1 MELVFTAVFFM
12 AALGVVGLL
21 LGFSVGK
28 PFPGFLLG
36 AFLGP
41 IGWII
46 VFLLPRDV
54 VETAATRPLSEVS
67 GVAEKQPD
75 PDLANDAYRIWLA
88 KKYQI
93 KKNDLFEKYECKEQL
108 FETLQDALLFAHEQE
123 ENERPSEDSDASKDS
138 PLPENLRLQG
148 ASEQENKGYSIFLW
162 ALIIAFFLVPVLL
175 AIGAVVEI
183 ANL

>member
-1 MELVFTAVFFM
+1 MEFIFYILLAT
-12 AALGVVGLL
+12 GVTGTVGLL
-21 LGFSVGK
+21 LGLSLGR
-28 PFPGFLLG
+28 PLSGFFLG

-46 VFLLPRDV
+46 VFLLPRD
-54 VETAATRPLSEVS
+54 ATERAVNQPLNEFLQFISNKPE
-67 GVAEKQPD
+67 A
-75 PDLANDAYRIWLA
+75 DLESDSYRIWLA

-123 ENERPSEDSDASKDS
+123 ENERPSEGSDASKDS
-138 PLPENLRLQG
+138 QLPENLRLQG

-162 ALIIAFFLVPVLL
+162 ALIVAFFFVPVLL
-175 AIGAVVEI
+175 AIGALVEI
-183 ANL
+183 ANP